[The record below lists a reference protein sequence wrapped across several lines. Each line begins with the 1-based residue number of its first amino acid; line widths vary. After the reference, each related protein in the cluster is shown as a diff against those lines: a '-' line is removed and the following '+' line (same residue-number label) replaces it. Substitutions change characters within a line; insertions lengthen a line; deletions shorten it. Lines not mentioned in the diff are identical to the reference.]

1 MHDADAEEKISGDGP
16 GGSCGTGADECPA
29 CGKLCGT
36 VAGLRRHVRRC
47 PAPSDES
54 YDGQAVIISGS
65 SRKRPRTTG
74 ADNRYACDLCNVTF
88 RLKSE
93 LQKHKRTAHGNTA
106 LVCHHCG
113 GEAVVEEEGQ
123 FVCRQCGKHA
133 EKFEGHT
140 VKEES
145 AGAENAGR
153 DRALVCGACGKRY
166 SRHNLYKQ
174 HVGKVAVSCYLN
186 CLSLP
191 LLFLTARNIR
201 FGTGPCRFIFLNK
214 EYFIRSYQRGV
225 ETPLNYSKGAVISMF
240 FFVWFCDRLAG
251 LYF

>member
-1 MHDADAEEKISGDGP
+1 LLGLPEAENFGTEKTSSDVP
-16 GGSCGTGADECPA
+16 GSPGADECPA

-54 YDGQAVIISGS
+54 YDGQAVILSGS
-65 SRKRPRTTG
+65 SRKRPRTIG
-74 ADNRYACDLCNVTF
+74 ADNGYACDLCNITL

-93 LQKHKRTAHGNTA
+93 LRKHKRTAHGNIA

-113 GEAVVEEEGQ
+113 CEAVVEAGQ
-123 FVCRQCGKHA
+123 LVCRQCGKPA
-133 EKFEGHT
+133 SKFEDNT

-145 AGAENAGR
+145 AGPEK

-174 HVGKVAVSCYLN
+174 HVGKGGVL
-186 CLSLP
+186 
-191 LLFLTARNIR
+191 LLFKLPFPTFA
-201 FGTGPCRFIFLNK
+201 F
-214 EYFIRSYQRGV
+214 SYR
-225 ETPLNYSKGAVISMF
+225 T
-240 FFVWFCDRLAG
+240 
-251 LYF
+251 